1 MASVSAPGLGSGL
14 DVSGIVNDLIAA
26 EGDNKTL
33 LLTNKRASTE
43 QKISAFGAL
52 KSALS
57 SFQTANN
64 SLTDSSSFKTTDVS
78 SANKD
83 LFTVSAS
90 GEPEPGDFDIEVRAL
105 AEAQKLLS
113 PGYTNNSSPVGTGS
127 LTISVGVTSFSV
139 NISSENNTLE
149 GIRDAINDASDN
161 QGVRATILTVDDGT
175 GTGTVSK
182 LVFTSEKTGTA
193 NSLTITT
200 IDDDGNNTD
209 TSGLSNLVYD
219 PSGTGTTN
227 TTEINEAVNA
237 DVYIDGQRVISSTN
251 EVVDAIEG
259 VTIDLVKAEVGTTA
273 KLSINTNT
281 DNISS
286 SVNSF
291 INSYNALISNM
302 NDMTDL
308 DIENSTAGILLG
320 DTTLLNIRSSLQR
333 EISATSL
340 GLSSSF
346 TSLVDIGVT
355 TKSDGSLELDTE
367 KFNAALEEDF
377 EAISELFTSDGG
389 VSKRIDTVLESF
401 LQEDGVL
408 DSKTKGLNRTVESID
423 DDLVALNEEL
433 TALEERLFAQFTTLD
448 LTISQLQ
455 STGDF
460 LTQQFEALQGFNKKD

>member
-1 MASVSAPGLGSGL
+1 MASVSSPGLGSGL
-14 DVSGIVNDLIAA
+14 DVSGIVTDLIAA

-52 KSALS
+52 KSVLS
-57 SFQTANN
+57 SFQTANK
-64 SLTDSSSFKTTDVS
+64 SLTDSSSFKVTDIA

-83 LFTVSAS
+83 IFTVSAS
-90 GEPEPGDFDIEVRAL
+90 GDPEPGDFDIEVRAL

-127 LTISVGVTSFSV
+127 LTISVGVTSFSL
-139 NISSENNTLE
+139 NITSENNTLE

-161 QGVRATILTVDDGT
+161 KGVSATILTVDDGT

-182 LVFTSEKTGTA
+182 LVFTAEKTGTA
-193 NSLTITT
+193 NSLTITAV
-200 IDDDGNNTD
+200 DDDTNNTD
-209 TSGLSNLVYD
+209 ASGLSALVYD
-219 PSGTGTTN
+219 PNGTGITN
-227 TTEINEAVNA
+227 TTEINEPVNA
-237 DVYIDGQRVISSTN
+237 DVYIDGQRVVSSNN

-259 VTIDLVKAEVGTTA
+259 VTINLVKAEVGTTA
-273 KLSINTNT
+273 KLSISTNT
-281 DNISS
+281 DNITS

-291 INSYNALISNM
+291 ISSYNTLINNM

-308 DIENSTAGILLG
+308 DLENSTAGILLG

-333 EISATSL
+333 QISGTTT
-340 GLSSSF
+340 GLNGSF

-377 EAISELFTSDGG
+377 EGISELFTVQNG
-389 VSKRIDTVLESF
+389 VSSRIDEVLESY
-401 LQEDGVL
+401 LQTDGVL
-408 DSKTKGLNRTVESID
+408 DSKTKGLNRTVDSID
-423 DDLVALNEEL
+423 DDLIALNEEL
-433 TALEERLFAQFTTLD
+433 TALEERLFSQFTTLD
-448 LTISQLQ
+448 LTISRLQ

-460 LTQQFEALQGFNKKD
+460 LTQQFEALQGFNKRD